1 MQGEAFFVR
10 VNFNIFF
17 VVGFVLDNS
26 CNSYINNS
34 VRSVFYSEVKFLEKH
49 M

>member
-1 MQGEAFFVR
+1 MQGEVFFVR

-17 VVGFVLDNS
+17 VVGFVLDNI

-34 VRSVFYSEVKFLEKH
+34 AKSVFYSQLKFLEKH
-49 M
+49 I